1 MKKINIAIVD
11 SNLMQRTITCE
22 MIRTHLRGRPLC
34 ARVQEFDSGLELMK
48 EISRKGRYDI
58 YIMEVSMP
66 EMNGISLGEE
76 LRIEGDRGI
85 IIYLSKDTK
94 DAYQAF
100 KVKARDYILKPQLEE
115 RLNEAL
121 DEIIYELMYT
131 NPSPVIEI
139 KFKTG
144 LMRVPINSITYVDVV
159 DRALCFHMENGRELR
174 GNCIRGT
181 FKEAIEEIMG
191 LLPVL
196 SGFAIA
202 GSTQLLNLSYILEL
216 GKGIVHLKTGE
227 EIYIPRSAEKGLL
240 EAWRDYM
247 F

>member
-1 MKKINIAIVD
+1 MEKFNIALVD
-11 SNLMQRTITCE
+11 NNLMQRTITCE
-22 MIRTHLRGRPLC
+22 MIRAHLRGQPVR
-34 ARVQEFDSGLELMK
+34 ANIHEFNSGPELMR

-66 EMNGISLGEE
+66 DMNGISIAEE
-76 LRIEGDRGI
+76 LRLEGDRGI

-121 DEIIYELMYT
+121 DEIIYELMHM

-144 LMRVPINSITYVDVV
+144 LMRVPVNNITYVDVV
-159 DRALCFHMENGRELR
+159 DRALCFHMENGRELI

-181 FKEAIEEIMG
+181 FKEAVEETIGIVPEM
-191 LLPVL
+191 LDFV
-196 SGFAIA
+196 IA
-202 GSTQLLNLSYILEL
+202 GSTQLLNLAYIMEL
-216 GKGIVHLKTGE
+216 GRGLVHLKTGE
-227 EIYIPRSAEKGLL
+227 KIYIPRSAEKGLL

-247 F
+247 I